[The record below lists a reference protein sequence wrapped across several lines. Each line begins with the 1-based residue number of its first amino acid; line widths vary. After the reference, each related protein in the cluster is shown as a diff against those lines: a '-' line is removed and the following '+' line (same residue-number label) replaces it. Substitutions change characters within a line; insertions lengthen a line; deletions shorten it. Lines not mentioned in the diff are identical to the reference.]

1 MSRTERQER
10 ERRDMIIVL
19 ILTLL
24 CVILFGVG
32 SLISFESGVFN
43 MAGMY
48 PDDTMVTVVPTLG
61 SNPNAT
67 PTQQA
72 SPTISAAQDQKKP
85 QGSESGFGVG
95 FSQFIDAFAAEGFSF
110 EEKRSTQ
117 QIREV
122 EGKSAIALAA
132 LKIVGH
138 GEVIESTL
146 MVIHYPRND
155 PEELKKNLGYMV
167 KSLKLALPHWKDAV
181 IWFYA
186 NVAALAKKQE
196 APRESSVV
204 FEGVRLHLKLNTM
217 PDLLYLSCE
226 SIAP

>member
-1 MSRTERQER
+1 MSRTARQER

-48 PDDTMVTVVPTLG
+48 PDETMVTVVPTLD

-72 SPTISAAQDQKKP
+72 SPTTSAAQDQKKP
-85 QGSESGFGVG
+85 QGSESGFGVS

-110 EEKRSTQ
+110 EEKRSIQ

-122 EGKSAIALAA
+122 EGKSANALAA

-138 GEVIESTL
+138 GEVIESTQ

-196 APRESSVV
+196 EPRESSVV
-204 FEGVRLHLKLNTM
+204 IEGVRLHLNLNTM
-217 PDLLYLSCE
+217 PDLLFLSCE